1 MYFTEI
7 FIRILIYLALAG
19 ISITTI
25 ALVVL
30 VIKDIKSKELW

>member
-1 MYFTEI
+1 MYFTEM

-25 ALVVL
+25 TLVVL